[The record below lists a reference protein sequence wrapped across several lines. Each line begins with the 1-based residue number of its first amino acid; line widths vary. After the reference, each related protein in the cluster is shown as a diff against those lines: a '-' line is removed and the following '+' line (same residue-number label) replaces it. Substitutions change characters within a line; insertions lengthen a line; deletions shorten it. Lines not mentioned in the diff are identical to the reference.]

1 MKRVN
6 NQAGGSRQRLRLPT
20 ASLVA
25 SLVLVALILA
35 VGCHGGGSTIH
46 RQPHPDL
53 DAEAVDAFL
62 TAVDDGRYG
71 DLHNI
76 LIIIDGVTVLE
87 AYFNGYRTD
96 ERAPLYSVTKSFLSA
111 LIGLA
116 IEDGSIP
123 SVDAAIFVSFPE
135 HQRLAVEDP
144 RKLKITIG
152 HLLSMT
158 AGFEW
163 DELSTPY
170 NDRRNDYQKY
180 LGSGDRIAFTLAQP
194 LRNEP
199 GQRVTYCSPLSQI
212 LSSILTRATGM
223 PAAEYAQ
230 ARLFA
235 PLGIDDWRWSAHDRH
250 TSVGEAGLYL
260 RPVDMAKL
268 GQLYLQRGVWQG
280 EQIVSASWVDASVT
294 PRGTANRWNDYGYNW
309 WLYSEPA
316 AQHHLHG
323 HDGIYYAV
331 GRGGQFVWVLPYANT
346 VIACTGW
353 NDSNGR
359 WPESMLWDFF
369 LPAIDR

>member
-1 MKRVN
+1 MKPVDY
-6 NQAGGSRQRLRLPT
+6 QSGDSRQRLRLPMARLM
-20 ASLVA
+20 ASLVF
-25 SLVLVALILA
+25 VALILA
-35 VGCHGGGSTIH
+35 VGCRGGGSTIH

-53 DAEAVDAFL
+53 HDEIIDAFL
-62 TAVDDGRYG
+62 AAVDDGRYG
-71 DLHNI
+71 NLHST
-76 LIIIDGVTVLE
+76 LIIIDGDTVLE
-87 AYFNGYRTD
+87 AYFDGHRAD

-123 SVDAAIFVSFPE
+123 SDDAAIFVSFPE

-158 AGFEW
+158 AGFQW
-163 DELSTPY
+163 DELSNPY
-170 NDRRNDYQKY
+170 DDRRNDYQRY
-180 LGSGDRIAFTLAQP
+180 LASDDRIAFTLALP

-199 GQRVTYCSPLSQI
+199 GRRVTYCSPLSQI
-212 LSSILTRATGM
+212 LSSLLTRATGM
-223 PAAEYAQ
+223 TAAEYAQ

-235 PLGIDDWRWSAHDRH
+235 PLGIDDWQWSAHDRH

-268 GQLYLQRGVWQG
+268 GQLFLQHGEWQG
-280 EQIVSASWVDASVT
+280 EQILPDAWVDASVT
-294 PRGTANRWNDYGYNW
+294 SRGTANRWNDYGYSW
-309 WLYSEPA
+309 WLYSNA
-316 AQHHLHG
+316 AAKHHLDG
-323 HDGIYYAV
+323 HDDIYYAV